1 MKMISYE
8 DILRK
13 IHVLENQKTR
23 NEEKIRKFSEENILI
38 GNRIKLL
45 NQKKEQIE
53 KIASDLSDIISSS
66 NKNKETR
73 ENEN

>member
-45 NQKKEQIE
+45 NQKKEHIE
-53 KIASDLSDIISSS
+53 KIASDLSDIIPSS

>member
-23 NEEKIRKFSEENILI
+23 NEEKIRKFSEENTLI

-53 KIASDLSDIISSS
+53 KIASDLSDIIPSS

>member
-23 NEEKIRKFSEENILI
+23 NEEKIRKFYEENILI

-53 KIASDLSDIISSS
+53 KIASDLSDIIPSS

>member
-1 MKMISYE
+1 MKMISYK

-53 KIASDLSDIISSS
+53 KIASDLSDIIPSS